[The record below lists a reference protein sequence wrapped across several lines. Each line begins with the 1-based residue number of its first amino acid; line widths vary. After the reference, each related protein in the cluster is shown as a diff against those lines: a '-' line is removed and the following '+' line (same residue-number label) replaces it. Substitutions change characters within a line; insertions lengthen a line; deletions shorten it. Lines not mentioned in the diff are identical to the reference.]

1 MPKRGPKQPLT
12 TSSAKTKQNMLTLYG
27 IPNCDKCRAARK
39 WFEASGA
46 DFRFHDLRVD
56 GIDLTTIERWLVT
69 AGDAAL
75 INRRSTTWR
84 SLSVDQREGL
94 DAAGNAKLLL
104 ENPTL
109 LKRPLIEQDAT
120 LLVGYDEESWQTL
133 ING

>member
-1 MPKRGPKQPLT
+1 MLKRGPKQPLT
-12 TSSAKTKQNMLTLYG
+12 NCSAKTKQTMLTLYG

-39 WFEASGA
+39 WFAASGA
-46 DFRFHDLRVD
+46 DFRFHDLRAD
-56 GIDLTTIERWLVT
+56 GIDLTTIERWLIA
-69 AGDAAL
+69 AGDAVL

-94 DAAGNAKLLL
+94 DAAGNAQLLL

-109 LKRPLIEQDAT
+109 LKRPLVEQNET
-120 LLVGYDEESWQTL
+120 LLVGYDEERWQTL